1 MLYIIVVLA
10 IVSLFLLYAESG
22 RDVYLYA
29 FAVVMA
35 LVVTCAELLL

>member
-10 IVSLFLLYAESG
+10 ILSLFLLYAESG

-35 LVVTCAELLL
+35 FAVTCAESLL